1 MRALFCLAAIMSA
14 PTLTHAQTADACG
27 LLARN
32 SGWAKDLKAA
42 QDKWQVTPGTMLAII
57 DQESR
62 FNANARGEGA
72 GGASPTR
79 NFGYAQAN
87 LRTWNW
93 FLRDT
98 GNASGARTDF
108 GLSVDFVGWHFATM
122 ERRIGAPRSN
132 TTVHYLVYKM
142 GEGGYQRGAS
152 ASSRALAGRVAA
164 RARMFDGQLAGCGF

>member
-1 MRALFCLAAIMSA
+1 MRFILTILLWLAPSLA
-14 PTLTHAQTADACG
+14 TAQTSDVCG

-32 SGWAKDLKAA
+32 TGWSEALKTA
-42 QDKWQVTPGTMLAII
+42 QETWQVTPGTMLAVL

-62 FNANARGEGA
+62 FNANARGAGA
-72 GGASPTR
+72 GGDNPSR

-87 LRTWNW
+87 IRTWNW

-98 GNASGARTDF
+98 GKASGARTDF

-132 TTVHYLVYKM
+132 TVAHYLAYKM
-142 GEGGYQRGAS
+142 GEGGYKRGAS
-152 ASSRALAGRVAA
+152 AGARAVATRIASRARG
-164 RARMFDGQLAGCGF
+164 FDGQLAGCGF